1 MSVSSPRAGVLAA
14 LWIPTDADGRLM
26 EAALAAHLEWLRRAG
41 VQGVLALGSTGEFPR
56 FSLKERMRILEAV
69 AAAAAPLP
77 VIANISD
84 LRPEVAAELGR
95 FARKLGLPAV
105 AMLPPYF
112 FPLAPEDQLAFFLH
126 GAEAA
131 GLPAFLYNFPERTGN
146 RIDLATV
153 AAFADRAPLA
163 GIKQS
168 GGEFSYHAP
177 LVALGREKNFVVF
190 SGADTEIAAAV
201 ALGAA
206 GCIGGLVNLAPEYM
220 LAVYAA
226 ARAGQLEQAAA
237 EAARLRALGRVIDRL
252 AFPLNVAAGLEARG
266 FDPGAPKFLVSAAT
280 RCSYQEVV
288 REIRRLGTE
297 WGLPPV
303 SAAVAKGARGN
314 RLPA

>member
-1 MSVSSPRAGVLAA
+1 MPLSLPRAGVLAA

-26 EAALAAHLEWLRRAG
+26 KTALAAHLAWLRRAG

-56 FSLKERMRILEAV
+56 FSVKERMRILETV

-84 LRPEVAAELGR
+84 LRPAAVAELGR
-95 FARKLGLPAV
+95 FARRLGLPAV
-105 AMLPPYF
+105 ALLPPYF
-112 FPLAPEDQLAFFLH
+112 FPLAQEDLLEFFLR

-131 GLPAFLYNFPERTGN
+131 ALPAFLYNFPERVGN
-146 RIDLATV
+146 RIAIETV
-153 AAFADRAPLA
+153 AAFARRASMA

-168 GGEFSYHAP
+168 GGEFSYHTP
-177 LVALGREKNFVVF
+177 LIELGRQKDFAVF

-201 ALGAA
+201 KLGAA
-206 GCIGGLVNLAPEYM
+206 GCIGGLANFAPEFM

-226 ARAGQLEQAAA
+226 ARAGRPREAAA
-237 EAARLRALGRVIDRL
+237 PTARLRQLGRVIDRL

-266 FDPGAPKFLVSAAT
+266 FDPGSPKFLVSAAT
-280 RCSYQEVV
+280 RRGYQEVV

-297 WGLPPV
+297 WGLPPG
-303 SAAVAKGARGN
+303 SAAAAKSARGN
-314 RLPA
+314 QLPA